1 MEKTNYLECL
11 PSYIITK
18 HGMTFFDWKRHYKD
32 KDETFKKLWPEIQQ
46 GITKLELEM
55 IRVPIRSGAIDKILK
70 NWFPDLFLVPSIPK
84 KDFNENKKQEL
95 RDLVGANESGIE
107 V

>member
-1 MEKTNYLECL
+1 
-11 PSYIITK
+11 
-18 HGMTFFDWKRHYKD
+18 
-32 KDETFKKLWPEIQQ
+32 
-46 GITKLELEM
+46 M